1 MIILCGIEREPSES
15 YDLHEKQTKEI
26 FGEIYQ
32 QATRIVDSFSEKLFD
47 LASLVISESW
57 SDRGLDMS
65 DERLLELEAEAVL
78 AVEVPVTA

>member
-57 SDRGLDMS
+57 SDRGLDLS